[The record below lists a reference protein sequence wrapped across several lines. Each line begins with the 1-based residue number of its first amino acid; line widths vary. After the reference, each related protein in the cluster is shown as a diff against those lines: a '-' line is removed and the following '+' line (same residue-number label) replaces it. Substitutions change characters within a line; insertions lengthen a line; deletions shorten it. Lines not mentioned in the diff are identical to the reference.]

1 MSGVVLDCSVVAAW
15 CFEDEA
21 DAATDALLDCV
32 AADGAVVP
40 PLWACELANLLAGAE
55 RRGRID
61 AGRGS
66 TILDLLAALPIAVDP
81 RPAAELPR
89 LLVDLARATGL
100 TAYDAAYLEVA
111 LRTGMPLATR
121 DAALARAA
129 AAAGVP
135 LVLAG

>member
-1 MSGVVLDCSVVAAW
+1 MSVVVLDCSVVAAW

-21 DAATDALLDCV
+21 DAATDALLDQV
-32 AADGAVVP
+32 AVEGAVVP
-40 PLWACELANLLAGAE
+40 PLWTYELANVLAGAE

-61 AGRGS
+61 AGRVS

-89 LLVDLARATGL
+89 PLIDLARAADL
-100 TAYDAAYLEVA
+100 TAYDAAYLEIA
-111 LRTGMPLATR
+111 LRTGLPLATR

-129 AAAGVP
+129 VAAGVP
-135 LVLAG
+135 LALAG